1 MCPSD
6 MQFKQ
11 TFICE
16 VLRELFTNFFATFLF
31 AKFFTY
37 VKVRVRM
44 LNQWFEQTQTTYT
57 ILFRSLFFLMIP
69 VICLLVCL
77 KIIT

>member
-16 VLRELFTNFFATFLF
+16 VLRGLFTNFFATFLF

-37 VKVRVRM
+37 VKVKVRM
-44 LNQWFEQTQTTYT
+44 LNQ
-57 ILFRSLFFLMIP
+57 
-69 VICLLVCL
+69 
-77 KIIT
+77 

>member
-1 MCPSD
+1 MCPLD

-16 VLRELFTNFFATFLF
+16 VLRGLFTNLSATFLF
-31 AKFFTY
+31 AEFFTY

-44 LNQWFEQTQTTYT
+44 LNQQ
-57 ILFRSLFFLMIP
+57 
-69 VICLLVCL
+69 
-77 KIIT
+77 

>member
-16 VLRELFTNFFATFLF
+16 VLRGLFTNLSATFLF

-44 LNQWFEQTQTTYT
+44 LNQQCSEQTQTTYT
-57 ILFRSLFFLMIP
+57 ILFRLC
-69 VICLLVCL
+69 CLLVCL
-77 KIIT
+77 NIIT